1 MGHLGVD
8 SSARICHVRAISEQ
22 LGGSFMIGFVTPSLK
37 RPALPNHWDGLAFIL
52 VIGFIVALAHGG
64 TAMSVPFEVGVTP
77 LPISLDPWN
86 LPEYALRT
94 SLRMGIALALS
105 IVFSL
110 AYAALAAKSQMMER
124 LLVPVLD
131 ILQSVPI
138 LSFLT
143 ITVTGFVALFP
154 GSLLGVEC
162 ASIFAIFTS
171 QAWNITFSLYQS
183 FRTVPLDLEEAS
195 RMFRASPW
203 RKFWRLEV
211 PFAMPQLVW
220 NVMMSA
226 SGGWFF
232 VVASEAITVAD
243 TQVTLPGIGSYIAV
257 AIDQRDLAA
266 VGYALLAMLAVILI
280 VDQLV
285 MRPLLVWSDRF
296 RPSDDPQEDV
306 RESWFLNMLRSA
318 RFLNWL
324 SETADELLELTSR
337 LLPKIGAPNKGRA
350 PRQLSLRSQQIIEI
364 TWNLFLIGLAAYC
377 AYLVYDAV
385 IAEVDLREIAQVFLL
400 GLYTALRVFFWI
412 IVASF
417 IWVPIGVMIG
427 LRPRLAAAIQPVV
440 QVLASFPA
448 NLLFPL
454 AVILITRFNANP
466 EFWLSPLMILGTQWY
481 ILFNVI
487 GGMSTMPAEL
497 QFAARNFGAG
507 GFFWWRKVA
516 LPYVLPS
523 FVTGAV
529 TASGGS
535 WNASIVS
542 EIVKWGDTTLTATG
556 IGAYIARA
564 SASSDMPRV
573 ILGSAVLCVFVTI
586 INRLLWRRLYAWAE
600 ERVRLS

>member
-1 MGHLGVD
+1 
-8 SSARICHVRAISEQ
+8 
-22 LGGSFMIGFVTPSLK
+22 MIGFTTPSLK
-37 RPALPNHWDGLAFIL
+37 RPALPNYWDGLAFII
-52 VIGFIVALAHGG
+52 VIGFIAMLAHGER
-64 TAMSVPFEVGVTP
+64 AMNVPFEVGITQ
-77 LPISLDPWN
+77 LPISLDPWM

-94 SLRMGIALALS
+94 SLRMGVALAAS
-105 IVFSL
+105 VVFSL
-110 AYAALAAKSQMMER
+110 IYAAIAAKSRMMER

-143 ITVTGFVALFP
+143 ITVTGFIALFP
-154 GSLLGVEC
+154 GSLVGVEC

-183 FRTVPLDLEEAS
+183 FRTVPLDLEEAA

-203 RKFWRLEV
+203 RRFWRLEV
-211 PFAMPQLVW
+211 PYAMPQLVW

-232 VVASEAITVAD
+232 VVASEAITVSG
-243 TQVTLPGIGSYIAV
+243 TSVNLPGIGSYIAV

-266 VGYALLAMLAVILI
+266 VGYALLTMLAVILT

-296 RPSDDPQEDV
+296 RPSDDPGEDV
-306 RESWFLNMLRSA
+306 RESWFLNMLRRA

-324 SETADELLELTSR
+324 SDTAEEILELTAR
-337 LLPKIGAPNKGRA
+337 ILPGQRHGVIPKMSIPLSAKAVMWIERA
-350 PRQLSLRSQQIIEI
+350 
-364 TWNLFLIGLAAYC
+364 WNVILIGLALGSLYFVHE
-377 AYLVYDAV
+377 LVNQ
-385 IAEVDLREIAQVFLL
+385 EVDWHEIGHVFLL

-412 IVASF
+412 FIASL
-417 IWVPIGVMIG
+417 IWVPIGIMIG
-427 LRPRLAAAIQPVV
+427 LRPRLASAIQPVV
-440 QVLASFPA
+440 QVLAAFPA

-454 AVILITRFNANP
+454 AVILITRFDANP

-497 QFAARNFGAG
+497 QYAARNFGAH

-542 EIVKWGDTTLTATG
+542 EIVKWGDTTLYATG
-556 IGAYIARA
+556 IGAYIAQA
-564 SASSDMPRV
+564 SAAGDMPRV
-573 ILGSAVLCVFVTI
+573 VLGSAVLCVFVTAL
-586 INRLLWRRLYAWAE
+586 NRLLWRRLYAWAE
-600 ERVRLS
+600 ERVRLF

>member
-1 MGHLGVD
+1 
-8 SSARICHVRAISEQ
+8 
-22 LGGSFMIGFVTPSLK
+22 MIGFTTPSLK
-37 RPALPNHWDGLAFIL
+37 RPALPNYWDGLAFII
-52 VIGFIVALAHGG
+52 VIGFIAMLAHGER
-64 TAMSVPFEVGVTP
+64 AMNVPFEVGTTQ
-77 LPISLDPWN
+77 LQISLDPWM

-94 SLRMGIALALS
+94 SLRMGVALVAS
-105 IVFSL
+105 VIFSL
-110 AYAALAAKSQMMER
+110 IYAAIAAKSRMMER

-143 ITVTGFVALFP
+143 ITVTGFIALFP
-154 GSLLGVEC
+154 GSLVGVEC

-203 RKFWRLEV
+203 RRFWRLEV
-211 PFAMPQLVW
+211 PYAMPQLVW

-232 VVASEAITVAD
+232 VVASEAITVSGSS
-243 TQVTLPGIGSYIAV
+243 VNLPGIGSYIAV

-266 VGYALLAMLAVILI
+266 VGYALLTMLAVILT

-285 MRPLLVWSDRF
+285 MRPLFVWSDRF
-296 RPSDDPQEDV
+296 RPSDDPGEDV
-306 RESWFLNMLRSA
+306 RESWFLNMLRRA

-324 SETADELLELTSR
+324 SDTAEEILELTAR
-337 LLPKIGAPNKGRA
+337 ILPGQRH
-350 PRQLSLRSQQIIEI
+350 
-364 TWNLFLIGLAAYC
+364 
-377 AYLVYDAV
+377 AV
-385 IAEVDLREIAQVFLL
+385 IPKMSIPLSANAVIWLERAWNVILIALALGSLYFVHNMVNQEVDWKEIGHVFLL

-412 IVASF
+412 FIASL
-417 IWVPIGVMIG
+417 IWVPIGIMIG
-427 LRPRLAAAIQPVV
+427 LRPRLASAIQPVV
-440 QVLASFPA
+440 QVLAAFPA

-454 AVILITRFNANP
+454 AVILITRFDANP

-497 QFAARNFGAG
+497 QYAARNFGAH

-542 EIVKWGDTTLTATG
+542 EIVKWGDTTLYATG
-556 IGAYIARA
+556 IGAYIAQA
-564 SASSDMPRV
+564 SAAGDMPRV
-573 ILGSAVLCVFVTI
+573 VLGSAVLCVFVTAL
-586 INRLLWRRLYAWAE
+586 NRLLWRRLYAWAE
-600 ERVRLS
+600 ERVRLF